1 MLKRLPTFEGY
12 TVDVRLREFR
22 KLTSVSEI
30 EFVGFD
36 SPEGDMLLE
45 GFLDTLD
52 ANNKE
57 DLHTLTA
64 IW

>member
-1 MLKRLPTFEGY
+1 MVKQLPTFKGY

-22 KLTSVSEI
+22 KVSSVLGI
-30 EFVGFD
+30 EFVNFD
-36 SPEGDMLLE
+36 SPEGDVLLE
-45 GFLDTLD
+45 GFIDTLD

-57 DLHTLTA
+57 DFQLLNA

>member
-1 MLKRLPTFEGY
+1 MVKCLPTFQGY

-22 KLTSVSEI
+22 KITSVSEI
-30 EFVGFD
+30 EFVNFD
-36 SPEGDMLLE
+36 SPKGDMLLE

>member
-1 MLKRLPTFEGY
+1 MVKQLPIFKGF

-22 KLTSVSEI
+22 KGTPISGM
-30 EFVGFD
+30 EFVSFD
-36 SPEGDMLLE
+36 SPEGEVLLE
-45 GFLDTLD
+45 GYIDTLD

-57 DLHTLTA
+57 DLQLLTA

>member
-1 MLKRLPTFEGY
+1 MVNQLPTFEGY

-22 KLTSVSEI
+22 KVTSVSEI
-30 EFVGFD
+30 EFVNFD
-36 SPEGDMLLE
+36 SPAGDMLLE
-45 GFLDTLD
+45 GFIDTLD

-57 DLHTLTA
+57 DLQLLTA

>member
-1 MLKRLPTFEGY
+1 MVNQLPTFKGY

-22 KLTSVSEI
+22 KVSSVSAI
-30 EFVGFD
+30 EFVSFD

-45 GFLDTLD
+45 GFIDTLD
-52 ANNKE
+52 ANNTE
-57 DLHTLTA
+57 DFQLLNA

>member
-1 MLKRLPTFEGY
+1 MLKRLPTFEGF

-22 KLTSVSEI
+22 KVTSVSES

-52 ANNKE
+52 SNNKE